1 MKTNYNV
8 KKTQKLYF
16 MQISEMHIV
25 ALQKRLDVL
34 SGGWNVLACG
44 IARLSGDMVVRK
56 TSPPMVE
63 RPGKS
68 EASLSSFS
76 SISSIGRVSAFPQ
89 WLQQHRGLLHE
100 KVRSTWTD
108 LHIQSREQVS
118 NIHSLWFAGGGS
130 GILPTLL
137 YCSTLPHYCEKN
149 KWGSASDH
157 FILIYFLKNTLVI
170 LYSFRH

>member
-68 EASLSSFS
+68 KASLSSFS

-118 NIHSLWFAGGGS
+118 NIHSLWFASGGRVSYPPFCTVQPFHIIVRKIS
-130 GILPTLL
+130 GGQRLTTLL
-137 YCSTLPHYCEKN
+137 WSIFLKYIGN
-149 KWGSASDH
+149 I
-157 FILIYFLKNTLVI
+157 ILI
-170 LYSFRH
+170 